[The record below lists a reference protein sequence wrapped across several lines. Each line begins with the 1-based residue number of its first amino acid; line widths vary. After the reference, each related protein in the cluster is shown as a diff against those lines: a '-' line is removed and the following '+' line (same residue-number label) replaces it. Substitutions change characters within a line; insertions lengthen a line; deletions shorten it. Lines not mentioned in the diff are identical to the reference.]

1 MTQQRNSR
9 KPNGLPGPHGRPNGH
24 APACAPARPAGGER
38 GGAPGPVCTDR
49 LHGHAAF
56 DDASG
61 ISVAS
66 AEALPATASL
76 PLQAS
81 TGRTACADAAPPAP
95 NETPQVQAS
104 SHNQPGGDGDKPE
117 EELPPGKYPLPDNP
131 AEFVEEIHR
140 GADLF
145 IAWQELLNSKDE
157 KVKQRAAEKLTE
169 MRYKGAAALAE
180 EPQPVVFD
188 IDSAV
193 ARRAAEGARK

>member
-1 MTQQRNSR
+1 MTQQKISR
-9 KPNGLPGPHGRPNGH
+9 KPNGLPGPNGRLNGH
-24 APACAPARPAGGER
+24 APACAER
-38 GGAPGPVCTDR
+38 GGAPAPACASR
-49 LHGHAAF
+49 LQGHAAS

-81 TGRTACADAAPPAP
+81 TGRNACADAAPPAP

-104 SHNQPGGDGDKPE
+104 PRNQSSGREDEPE
-117 EELPPGKYPLPDNP
+117 EEPPSGKYPLPDNP
-131 AEFVEEIHR
+131 AEFVKEIHR
-140 GADLF
+140 KVDL
-145 IAWQELLNSKDE
+145 IEVWHGLLRSKDE
-157 KVKQRAAEKLTE
+157 KVRQRTIERLTA
-169 MRYKGAAALAE
+169 MLYDDDAISAD
-180 EPQPVVFD
+180 EPQPIVFD

>member
-9 KPNGLPGPHGRPNGH
+9 KPNGLPGPNGRPNGH
-24 APACAPARPAGGER
+24 APACAER
-38 GGAPGPVCTDR
+38 GGAPAPACASR
-49 LHGHAAF
+49 LRGHAAS

-81 TGRTACADAAPPAP
+81 TGRSACADAAPPAP

-104 SHNQPGGDGDKPE
+104 PSNQSCGHGDKPG
-117 EELPPGKYPLPDNP
+117 EELPPGKDPLPDNP
-131 AEFVEEIHR
+131 AEFVKEVHR
-140 GADLF
+140 RIDL
-145 IAWQELLNSKDE
+145 IEVWHSLLRSKDE
-157 KVKQRAAEKLTE
+157 KVKQRTIERLTA
-169 MRYKGAAALAE
+169 MLYDDDAISAD
-180 EPQPVVFD
+180 EPQPIVFD